1 MAFRHRSVAQQI
13 KSGASNSNERL
24 EFLGDAVLGSVVAHF
39 LFTKFPFRDEGFLT
53 KMRSRIV
60 SRQNINKLAIKLGIE
75 TFVQKGADNQNYFKR
90 IELETSISDVES
102 VVNMMPYF
110 GFKNKISW
118 EKKRINFHS
127 NNDIKFCISLDETPM
142 GYFLEIESTEAE
154 IEKIIKMLEL
164 DDSQRTSKPYLGLWD
179 EYKKANHI
187 DEADMMFK

>member
-1 MAFRHRSVAQQI
+1 MKIETEIKLTLTNVNIVDLIEKIERTFSIKRSKLFHQVTHQFFE
-13 KSGASNSNERL
+13 N
-24 EFLGDAVLGSVVAHF
+24 D
-39 LFTKFPFRDEGFLT
+39 FTKQEAFPRIRNEEDGTNTLT
-53 KMRSRIV
+53 VKA
-60 SRQNINKLAIKLGIE
+60 KIKD
-75 TFVQKGADNQNYFKR
+75 DNQNYFKR
-90 IELETSISDVES
+90 VELETSISDVEN

-118 EKKRINFHS
+118 EKKRINFYS
-127 NNDIKFCISLDETPM
+127 NNDINDINDIKFCISLDETPM

>member
-1 MAFRHRSVAQQI
+1 MKIETEIKLTLTNVNIVDLIEKIERTFSIKRSKLFHQVTHQFFE
-13 KSGASNSNERL
+13 N
-24 EFLGDAVLGSVVAHF
+24 D
-39 LFTKFPFRDEGFLT
+39 FTKQEAFPRIRNEEDGTNTLT
-53 KMRSRIV
+53 VKA
-60 SRQNINKLAIKLGIE
+60 KIKD
-75 TFVQKGADNQNYFKR
+75 DNQNYFKR

-118 EKKRINFHS
+118 EKNRINFHS

-164 DDSQRTSKPYLGLWD
+164 NDSQRTSKSYLGLWD
-179 EYKKANHI
+179 EYRKANHI
-187 DEADMMFK
+187 DEVDMMFK